1 MSSRKNDAEQKP
13 LMYIVQPDYDILIP
27 PICSWYIYMQKRR
40 NQKKRKSNP
49 LTDCFLAL
57 CYRAMI

>member
-1 MSSRKNDAEQKP
+1 MSGFCSVSFF
-13 LMYIVQPDYDILIP
+13 LLDILIP

-49 LTDCFLAL
+49 LGD
-57 CYRAMI
+57 